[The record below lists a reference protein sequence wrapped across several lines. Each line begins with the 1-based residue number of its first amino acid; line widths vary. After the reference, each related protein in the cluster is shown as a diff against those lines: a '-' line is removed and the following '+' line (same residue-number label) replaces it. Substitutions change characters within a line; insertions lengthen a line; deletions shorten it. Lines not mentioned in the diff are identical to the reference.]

1 MSHILILSTIN
12 LSSSAIRSHSPAKP
26 VLIFVSSRRQT
37 RLTALD
43 LIAFLATEDDP
54 KQWLHQD
61 EREVRM
67 ICSTK
72 LGLFIK
78 ERLYHMSFIV
88 FHEPFYPLMTSL
100 NNLLKMKYTLN
111 ISMSTDGPTSASC
124 HYT

>member
-1 MSHILILSTIN
+1 MPHTLILSIIN
-12 LSSSAIRSHSPAKP
+12 VLSLAIRSHSPAKP

-67 ICSTK
+67 ICSAK
-72 LGLFIK
+72 LGLFLK
-78 ERLYHMSFIV
+78 EKKKKIC
-88 FHEPFYPLMTSL
+88 SL
-100 NNLLKMKYTLN
+100 NLLSITDIDKYFVRLRSTLHSSRAADKQN
-111 ISMSTDGPTSASC
+111 DSPTSAS
-124 HYT
+124 